1 MKKNFTIIIFT
12 ALVLNSCQN
21 KKYTAP
27 ETEIEKVSYSL
38 GINIA
43 TSVKSQGIE
52 EIDINSISKAITD
65 VFEEND
71 FDISEEEGLKLL
83 QEYFSK
89 ITEEK
94 QAIASEEEAKYLS
107 ENKEKEGVITTESGL
122 QYRIIKSGKGKKA
135 KETDQVTVH
144 YHGKLIDGSVFDSSI
159 ERGEPATF
167 PVNGVI
173 PGWVEALQLMS
184 EGDKWELTI
193 PSKLAY
199 GDRGAGGI
207 IGPGATLIFE
217 VELIKIN

>member
-1 MKKNFTIIIFT
+1 M
-12 ALVLNSCQN
+12 
-21 KKYTAP
+21 
-27 ETEIEKVSYSL
+27 
-38 GINIA
+38 
-43 TSVKSQGIE
+43 
-52 EIDINSISKAITD
+52 
-65 VFEEND
+65 
-71 FDISEEEGLKLL
+71 

>member
-1 MKKNFTIIIFT
+1 MKKNLTLIIFT
-12 ALVLNSCQN
+12 ALILNSCQN
-21 KKYTAP
+21 EKYTAP

-167 PVNGVI
+167 PADQVI
-173 PGWVEALQLMS
+173 PGWTEALQLMS